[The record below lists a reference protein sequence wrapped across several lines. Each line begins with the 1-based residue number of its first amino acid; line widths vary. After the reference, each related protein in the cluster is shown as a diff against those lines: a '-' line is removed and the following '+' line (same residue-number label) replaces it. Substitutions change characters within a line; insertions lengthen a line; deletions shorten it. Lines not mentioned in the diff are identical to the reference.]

1 MAMTS
6 VISLL
11 WPEGEAKQDPTPEAA
26 VFHDLHLQEIFAA
39 VCLPVPDFA
48 LVDWY
53 HAFPGKSTVIRH
65 RQAILRDLL
74 QPSIRSAWTS
84 FTQRMQTLRR
94 QLEQAQK
101 LYHDRQ
107 RQRVFLDA
115 IGNYQTVFSSL
126 VDALTAAKPR
136 STALCTVLE
145 GLIHELQAPQ
155 RQEMHDT
162 ARALRQELDAL
173 RYDLQISGSH
183 VSLWRECLQ
192 RNVDEEIVHT
202 FSRFLAAPS
211 GEENAREEQE
221 IGQMDVDP
229 VQARVLDAIA
239 ELFPEL
245 FARLAVFYQRWAQP
259 DPQAAIDAVPALR
272 MARYPF
278 VFVPLLHWERELQ
291 FYLAFLDFLS
301 PLEAAGLPSCVPEL
315 CEEEKRTHAESAYDL
330 ALAARLRQEQ
340 QENPVLNDIDL
351 HGSERILLVSGPNQG
366 GKTTYA
372 RCFGQ
377 LHYLAGIG
385 LPVPAQQAQ
394 LFVCD
399 AIYTHFERREDAESE
414 RSKLE
419 ADLLRLRHDLE
430 RATPRSIFVLNEL
443 FHSTTL
449 DDARFL
455 SQELLKRLRHLDPLV
470 LWVSFLD
477 ELSRSGADVVSILS
491 MVDSEEED
499 KRTFRL
505 LRKPADGLAHALS
518 LARKFGLDYPQLL
531 ARIAHASPSS

>member
-1 MAMTS
+1 M
-6 VISLL
+6 SLL
-11 WPEGEAKQDPTPEAA
+11 WPEGEAKPTSTPEAA
-26 VFHDLHLQEIFAA
+26 IFHDLHLQEIFDA
-39 VCLPVPDFA
+39 VCAPVTDFA
-48 LVDWY
+48 LADWY
-53 HAFPGKSTVIRH
+53 HAFPGKSAVIRH

-74 QPSIRSAWTS
+74 QPSMRSVWSS
-84 FTQRMQTLRR
+84 FTRRMQTLRR
-94 QLEQAQK
+94 QLGQAQK

-107 RQRVFLDA
+107 RQRVLLDA
-115 IGNYQTVFSSL
+115 VCTYQTVLLSL
-126 VDALTAAKPR
+126 RDALDDAAPK
-136 STALCTVLE
+136 SAALRNVQEALH
-145 GLIHELQAPQ
+145 HELQAPQ
-155 RQEMHDT
+155 RREMHAT
-162 ARALRQELDAL
+162 ATALHEELNAL

-183 VSLWRECLQ
+183 VSLWRQCLQ
-192 RNVDEEIVHT
+192 RNVDQEIIHT
-202 FSRFLAAPS
+202 FSRFLATQTD
-211 GEENAREEQE
+211 EEDEREEP
-221 IGQMDVDP
+221 GSGCMDLDP
-229 VQARVLDAIA
+229 VQARVLDAVA

-245 FARLAVFYQRWAQP
+245 FARLASFSERWARAN
-259 DPQAAIDAVPALR
+259 PQVPSQAIPALE

-301 PLEAAGLPSCVPEL
+301 PLASAGLPSCVPAL
-315 CEEEKRTHAESAYDL
+315 CEEVKQSHAQAAYDL
-330 ALAARLRQEQ
+330 ALAARLREEGQEI
-340 QENPVLNDIDL
+340 PVLNDIDL
-351 HGSERILLVSGPNQG
+351 YEGERILLVSGPNQG

-385 LPVPAQQAQ
+385 LPVPAQHAE

-399 AIYTHFERREDAESE
+399 AIYTHFERREDAASP

-419 ADLLRLRHDLE
+419 ADLLRLRHHLE

-455 SQELLKRLRHLDPLV
+455 SQELLQRLRHLDALV

-491 MVDSEEED
+491 MVDGEDED

-518 LARKFGLDYPQLL
+518 LARKYGLDYPQLL
-531 ARIAHASPSS
+531 ARIAHAAPSS